1 MYIVIALLVVLLI
14 YLLFRHYKLP
24 AENDSETY
32 VRKKDYK
39 RLSDRIFDTLKKM
52 QCMPEKTGDNDIHF
66 YFQGQHFIFV
76 VPTDETILTRLWYS
90 GVGGIS
96 ADSPNLLNM
105 FEVIN
110 QCKQHSQASI
120 YIEEPED
127 DGKRYIHIFV
137 DMVVHHEIANLPD
150 YIRFAL
156 NECFR
161 AHHALEHLFDV
172 RAKNSQSNR
181 RPVGFGSPEQANQET
196 AADTAT
202 DSTIENRSENRR
214 RTVGFTIPQKEETT
228 PSA

>member
-1 MYIVIALLVVLLI
+1 MHYIIGFGAAFVI
-14 YLLFRHYKLP
+14 YLLFRQHNLSK
-24 AENDSETY
+24 END
-32 VRKKDYK
+32 YK
-39 RLSDRIFDTLKKM
+39 TSITNNDIGERIFDTLVKM
-52 QCMPEKTGDNDIHF
+52 QCQPERIEDRVIHF
-66 YFQGQHFIFV
+66 GFQGQQFQFV
-76 VPTDETILTRLWYS
+76 ILADDTILTRLWYP

-120 YIEEPED
+120 YIGEPED

-137 DMVVHHEIANLPD
+137 DMVVHREIANLPD

-161 AHHALEHLFDV
+161 AHHALEHLFEA
-172 RAKNSQSNR
+172 RANNSQSNR
-181 RPVGFGSPEQANQET
+181 RTVGFNAPGQDNQET
-196 AADTAT
+196 ADDTAT

-214 RTVGFTIPQKEETT
+214 RAVGFTIPQKEETT